1 MFVYGQVIKSSLIQS
16 GFIELVV
23 LHCEKQ
29 ILTQVPSET
38 HLDILAESVNISEDV
53 WLIALFCWTAS
64 HCEPASVR
72 YEVRDVF
79 DYMPSFWAE
88 FVCKLNTRTLRDTAD
103 KAASFLDFPSVLST
117 HFQRGQAEYIFFI
130 LFFECKNVLP

>member
-38 HLDILAESVNISEDV
+38 HLDILAACIIKKVSTSLKMFDWLLFSVEQQAIVSQPV
-53 WLIALFCWTAS
+53 W
-64 HCEPASVR
+64 
-72 YEVRDVF
+72 D
-79 DYMPSFWAE
+79 M
-88 FVCKLNTRTLRDTAD
+88 KLGM
-103 KAASFLDFPSVLST
+103 FLTTCL
-117 HFQRGQAEYIFFI
+117 A
-130 LFFECKNVLP
+130 FELNLCAN